1 MTDGDPPAPHVDVPD
16 GWVATETTTERV
28 FSVSKVTVTAT
39 TVVYEDQRLRE
50 RAEGGGSEESGGGGD
65 EGGRTAF
72 RRFVFA
78 SRLRL
83 RPTTKPS
90 KPLTKLVTS
99 RAKVGFAD
107 RLRERGMKGVEE
119 RESRRFRVRDGE
131 ATLVGYDA
139 TCTVEGTRLAVD
151 GWVAVWPRD
160 DGDYLV
166 AGGAYPTRV
175 LDGDGDRG
183 GEEAL
188 EPGRYRDD
196 LFSIVREIS

>member
-1 MTDGDPPAPHVDVPD
+1 MTDADPPAPRVDVPD

-39 TVVYEDQRLRE
+39 TVVYEDERLRQG
-50 RAEGGGSEESGGGGD
+50 ASG
-65 EGGRTAF
+65 ETAF

-83 RPTTKPS
+83 RPSANPS
-90 KPLTKLVTS
+90 KPLNKLVAS
-99 RAKVGFAD
+99 RAKTGFAD
-107 RLRERGMKGVEE
+107 RLRERGMGDVEE
-119 RESRRFRVRDGE
+119 RETRRFRVSDGE

-160 DGDYLV
+160 DGDYVV

-175 LDGDGDRG
+175 LEGDGDEG
-183 GEEAL
+183 GAL
-188 EPGRYRDD
+188 EPGRFRDE
-196 LFSIVREIS
+196 LFSIVRDVH

>member
-1 MTDGDPPAPHVDVPD
+1 MTDEDPPAPRVDVPD

-39 TVVYEDQRLRE
+39 TVVYEDERLRE
-50 RAEGGGSEESGGGGD
+50 GGD
-65 EGGRTAF
+65 DGGEAETKSF

-90 KPLTKLVTS
+90 KPLTKLVRS
-99 RAKVGFAD
+99 RAKAGFAD
-107 RLRERGMKGVEE
+107 RLRERGMDGVEE
-119 RESRRFRVRDGE
+119 RESRRFRVRDQD

-139 TCTVEGTRLAVD
+139 ECTVEGTRLAVD

-160 DGDYLV
+160 DGDYVV

-175 LDGDGDRG
+175 LDGG
-183 GEEAL
+183 GVEGGNETL

-196 LFSIVREIS
+196 LFSIIREIN

>member
-1 MTDGDPPAPHVDVPD
+1 MSNDDPPAPHVDVPD

-39 TVVYEDQRLRE
+39 TVVYEDEQLRE
-50 RAEGGGSEESGGGGD
+50 RGD
-65 EGGRTAF
+65 EAF

-83 RPTTKPS
+83 QPATKPS

-99 RAKVGFAD
+99 RAKAGFAD
-107 RLRERGMKGVEE
+107 RLRERGMEGVEE
-119 RESRRFRVRDGE
+119 RETRRFRVDDGD

-139 TCTVEGTRLAVD
+139 SCAVDRTSLAVD
-151 GWVAVWPRD
+151 GWVAAWPHES
-160 DGDYLV
+160 GDYLV

-175 LDGDGDRG
+175 LDGDGSDH
-183 GEEAL
+183 L
-188 EPGRYRDD
+188 EPGRFRDE
-196 LFSIVREIS
+196 LFSIVRGIR